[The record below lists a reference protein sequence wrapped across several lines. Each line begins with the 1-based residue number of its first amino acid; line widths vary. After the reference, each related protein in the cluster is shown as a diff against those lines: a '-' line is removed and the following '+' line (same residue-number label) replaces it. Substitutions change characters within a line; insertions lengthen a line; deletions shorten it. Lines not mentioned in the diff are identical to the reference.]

1 MESKISW
8 LKNLLLR
15 LMKKI
20 KESPV
25 NTSAKEKIK
34 EQSRIIAVGASA
46 GGLEA
51 LKSFFRNIPS
61 KDKNSYVVIQHLSPD
76 YKSMMGELL
85 KKNTNLPIQQI
96 TDQMEIKPGKIF
108 LIPPAHNLVL
118 EDNLLRLSEKP
129 KNQQL
134 NLPIDIFFES
144 LAEQCEEQAIGIVLS
159 GTGSDGTRGVR
170 AIKEKNGM
178 VMVQEPSQAKFD
190 GMPKSAINTGLVDYI
205 LPVEK
210 MGPELKNFISTPP
223 IFHFEDGDV
232 QYDEKEL
239 NKILTY
245 IDEKAGL
252 DFREYKYATLARRVA
267 RRVNICKSKDLAEY
281 YEYLTKNEDEVE
293 ILYREFLIGVTKFFR
308 DEKVWEVLREK
319 VFPKLISEKEDG
331 EVLKVWDVGCSTGEE
346 AYSFAMSLNEEMEK
360 QGKSLTIKIFATDIS
375 QPHLDIGS
383 KGIYPESI
391 VADVSKD
398 FLLKYFLSK
407 SHSYQ
412 IVERIRRMVIFSKHN
427 IIKNPPFSNMD
438 MVVCRNLLIYFQNSI
453 QKKAM
458 NVLHYAL
465 KKDGVLVLGTS
476 ESVHSHREYFS
487 EIDRRWKIYRNR
499 EPSTRLKNGI
509 THESSANFK
518 EPETKLMENRLTRDR
533 RSYKSQTNNPVKSKL
548 EKQLHETL
556 LEQFGG
562 ASVFVDTDYNIL
574 QAVGEFRKYAN
585 LPVNGFSIN
594 LLDML
599 ESNLKFIVQSTFNR
613 AHKEQ
618 EKVVY
623 RDAVIIQNDKKIGAD
638 IIVKPFSEHSLNG
651 ETNYIIT
658 FVEKDLKI
666 ENAKEIPKINPSD
679 QTKEHIASLEE
690 ELKKTKEELQTSLE
704 EVETSNEE
712 LQAANEELLASNEE
726 LQSTNEE
733 LQSVNEE
740 INTVNA
746 ENIQKM
752 DDLAALNAD
761 MNNLLKST
769 EIGVIFLDSKLK
781 IRKFTPAIK
790 KHFSLINGDVGRPID
805 NFTNSFGLSRKQN
818 FLDRCKKVLN
828 SGKILEKHIV
838 SREGKNYL
846 QRISPYIDSDDSING
861 VVISFIDIET
871 IQKSR
876 EKLQASEKRFK
887 SFYEDD
893 PVLHVSVD
901 PKTFL
906 IVHCNKKAVEKLG
919 YESKEEL
926 IDKPIF
932 DLFDGDSHT
941 SSAKLRENFRESK
954 ELNNIEQ
961 HMVTKRG
968 SLLPVIL
975 NATGEKDE
983 NNNLRTIRYTCVDIS
998 AVKKAE
1004 EQLKEQKADLE
1015 RANHDLEQFVS
1026 ICSHDLQE
1034 PLSTIK
1040 FGSDVLGKMYAD
1052 KLDAKGENYVK
1063 YIKNA
1068 SDRLSAQIRALLEH
1082 SRIGKNGRKTTVN
1095 VNEVLEVV
1103 KYDLTKSIKDSK
1115 ARIHSSKLPKI
1126 QGYEIELRLLFQN
1139 LISNA
1144 IKYVPD
1150 DRSPEIRIS
1159 AYKEEDYWIFSIM
1172 DNGIGISE
1180 EDRKNIFTIFN
1191 RVPGNDKTDGTGVGL
1206 AHVEKIVLLHEGTIW
1221 VDSQVGVGSTFYFK
1235 LKAT

>member
-1 MESKISW
+1 MPY
-8 LKNLLLR
+8 NLLPR
-15 LMKKI
+15 LMKKT
-20 KESPV
+20 KGSPV
-25 NTSAKEKIK
+25 KNSDKEKIVQ
-34 EQSRIIAVGASA
+34 QSRIIAVGASA

-51 LKSFFRNIPS
+51 LKSFFKNIPS
-61 KDKNSYVVIQHLSPD
+61 NDQNSYVVIQHLSPD

-85 KKNTNLPIQQI
+85 KKNTNLPIEQI
-96 TDQMEIKPGKIF
+96 TDQMELKPGKIY
-108 LIPPAHNLVL
+108 LIPPANNLVL
-118 EDNLLRLSEKP
+118 EDNLLRLRAKP

-144 LAEQCEEQAIGIVLS
+144 LAEQREEQAIGIVLS
-159 GTGSDGTRGVR
+159 GTGSDGTRGAR

-210 MGPELKNFISTPP
+210 MGPELKTFIATPP

-239 NKILTY
+239 NKILHY
-245 IDEKAGL
+245 IDDKAGL

-267 RRVNICKSKDLAEY
+267 RRVNICKCKNLGEY
-281 YEYLTKNEDEVE
+281 YDYLTKNEDEVE

-308 DEKVWEVLREK
+308 DDKVWEVLQKK
-319 VFPKLISEKEDG
+319 VFPKLIADKEDG
-331 EVLKVWDVGCSTGEE
+331 DVLKVWDVGCSTGEE
-346 AYSFAMSLNEEMEK
+346 AYSFAMSLHEEMEK
-360 QGKSLTIKIFATDIS
+360 QGKNLEIKIFATDIS

-383 KGIYPESI
+383 KGVYPESI

-412 IVERIRRMVIFSKHN
+412 IAEKIRRMVIFSKHN

-465 KKDGVLVLGTS
+465 KKNGVLVLGTS
-476 ESVHSHREYFS
+476 ESVHTHKDSFA
-487 EIDRRWKIYRNR
+487 EIDRRWKIYRNI
-499 EPSTRLKNGI
+499 EPSKRLKNGI
-509 THESSANFK
+509 THESSASTNGTK
-518 EPETKLMENRLTRDR
+518 TKLVENRMNRDR
-533 RSYKSQTNNPVKSKL
+533 RNFNTQTNPIKTKL
-548 EKQLHETL
+548 QKQLHETI

-585 LPVNGFSIN
+585 LPVSGFSIN

-599 ESNLKFIVQSTFNR
+599 DSDLKYIVQSTLNR
-613 AHKEQ
+613 SHKEQ
-618 EKVVY
+618 AKVVY
-623 RDAVIIQNDKKIGAD
+623 QDALINKDEGKLAAD
-638 IIVKPFSEHSLNG
+638 IIVKPFAEHSLDG
-651 ETNYIIT
+651 ETNYVIT
-658 FVEKDLKI
+658 FVEKELNMSNI
-666 ENAKEIPKINPSD
+666 QEVPKVNPSE
-679 QTKEHIASLEE
+679 QTKEYVAGLEE
-690 ELKKTKEELQTSLE
+690 ELKKTREELQTSME
-704 EVETSNEE
+704 EIETSNEE

-769 EIGVIFLDSKLK
+769 DIGVIFLDSDFK

-790 KHFSLINGDVGRPID
+790 KHFSLINGDIGRPID
-805 NFTNSFGLSRKQN
+805 NFTNSFGLSRKQS
-818 FLDRCKKVLN
+818 FIDRCKKVLN

-838 SREGKNYL
+838 SREGRNYL
-846 QRISPYIDSDDSING
+846 QRISPYIDSDEKING

-893 PVLHVSVD
+893 PVLHLSVD
-901 PKTFL
+901 PKTSL
-906 IVHCNKKAVEKLG
+906 IVQCNKKAVDKLG
-919 YESKEEL
+919 YESKDE
-926 IDKPIF
+926 IINKPIF
-932 DLFDGDSHT
+932 DLFDNVAHT
-941 SSAKLRENFRESK
+941 SAAELKESFKESRE
-954 ELNNIEQ
+954 LTNIDQ
-961 HMVTKRG
+961 YMLTKDG
-968 SLLPVIL
+968 DILPVIL
-975 NATGEKDE
+975 NATAEKDE
-983 NNNLRTIRYTCVDIS
+983 NDNLRTIRYTCVDIS

-1015 RANHDLEQFVS
+1015 RANRDLEQFVS

-1082 SRIGKNGRKTTVN
+1082 SRIGKNGRKDTVD

-1115 ARIHSSKLPKI
+1115 AKIHSGKMPKVE
-1126 QGYEIELRLLFQN
+1126 GYEIELRLLFQN

-1144 IKYVPD
+1144 IKYVPE
-1150 DRSPEIRIS
+1150 DRNPEIRIS
-1159 AYKEEDYWIFSIM
+1159 AYKEGGYWIFSIM
-1172 DNGIGISE
+1172 DNGVGISE

-1191 RVPGNDKTDGTGVGL
+1191 RVPGNENTDGTGVGL

-1235 LKAT
+1235 LKAK